1 MSITIKNTEN
11 IMNID
16 LNTIH
21 NVYFVG
27 AGGIGMAALE
37 RYFLAKGKKVAGYD
51 RTPTALTE
59 ELRAE
64 GVEMTFDESADN
76 IPEDFRDSA
85 TTLVVYTPAV
95 PVDLPI
101 LTYFRDNGFEVM
113 KRAAVLGLITRN
125 SRSLCF
131 AGTHGK
137 TTTSSMAAHILN
149 SGSIGCNAFLGG
161 ELINYGTN
169 FLLKPSSD
177 FSVIEADEFD
187 RSFHHLTPYIAVIT
201 ATDPDHLDIYGTEEA
216 YLESFAHFTELI
228 RPGGA
233 LIVHEGLK
241 LHPRPQEGV
250 RVYTYSRDKGD
261 FHAKYIRRQ
270 HGSITFDIVTPRGT
284 IRNVNLGVPVEVNIE
299 NAVAAVAAV
308 CLTDGWDPTVIRE
321 AINSYRGTKRRFET
335 HLKEDNGAGHIIID
349 DYAHHPEEVRKSI
362 ESVKALYPG
371 RRLTVAFQPHLY
383 SRTRDFAP
391 EFADA
396 LSAAD
401 SLVLLD
407 IYPAREQ
414 PIEGVT
420 SKIIFD
426 NVKCSDKILI
436 PKEKL
441 VETLKNRNF
450 DILLTLGAGDIN
462 TFIPRIID
470 ALDD

>member
-1 MSITIKNTEN
+1 
-11 IMNID
+11 MNID

-76 IPEDFRDSA
+76 IPEDFRDPA

-241 LHPRPQEGV
+241 LHPRPQDGV

-420 SKIIFD
+420 SQIIFD